1 LTEREQRTRDEL
13 GSLFKELSYEQLRV
27 AVHSL
32 RVLVWEFTN
41 AVGLQEPYYVVPDN
55 SLLQDIRHAFEQDGR
70 LARYAGIQSFA
81 YFLRNYTN
89 LDVRLVITPAIFFES
104 IGRRELKSES
114 DYKQVL
120 RQLHS
125 ELAPLGIRI
134 MILGIESYRKARALC
149 SLILR
154 DGRSIM
160 NILKDVKSSEW
171 DIPLRKGVHKY
182 PIRNP
187 MALADELLPCS
198 MKLEYFN
205 PWYVRLALVGI
216 VERAILESRL
226 NKGILRGYLSET
238 KNFITGSII
247 KVRKNELKGLGDI
260 ELFQYCDIR
269 SQFISKSPTTYVGL
283 TFDENLAKVLGTFS
297 NLIARSE
304 EIRGGEDERSI
315 MKKWENYQKEL
326 NRLTQVEE
334 AQKVFRNNYVRFL
347 DDLKPVIVSLEDKL
361 KQ

>member
-1 LTEREQRTRDEL
+1 MTERGQRTRDEIS
-13 GSLFKELSYEQLRV
+13 SLFKELSHEQLYE
-27 AVHSL
+27 AVYSL
-32 RVLVWEFTN
+32 RVLVWELTS
-41 AVGLQEPYYVVPDN
+41 AVGLPEPYYVVPDN
-55 SLLQDIRHAFEQDGR
+55 SLLQDIRHAFEPNGR
-70 LARYAGIQSFA
+70 LARYVGIRSFA

-134 MILGIESYRKARALC
+134 MISGIESYRKARALC

-154 DGRSIM
+154 DGRSIAKM
-160 NILKDVKSSEW
+160 LNDIKSSDW
-171 DIPLRKGVHKY
+171 GMPLREGSHKY
-182 PIRNP
+182 PIKNP
-187 MALADELLPCS
+187 MVMADELLPHR
-198 MKLEYFN
+198 MKLKYFKE
-205 PWYVRLALVGI
+205 WYVRLVLIGI
-216 VERAILESRL
+216 IEKAILESRV
-226 NKGILRGYLSET
+226 NKNILRGYLRET
-238 KNFITGSII
+238 KNFITGSIVKI
-247 KVRKNELKGLGDI
+247 RKNELKGLGDI

-283 TFDENLAKVLGTFS
+283 TFDENLAKVLNEFS
-297 NLIARSE
+297 NLNVRSE
-304 EIRGGEDERSI
+304 EIRGDEDESSM

-334 AQKVFRNNYVRFL
+334 AEKVFRNNYVRFL
-347 DDLKPVIVSLEDKL
+347 DDLEPVVVSLEGKL
-361 KQ
+361 KK